1 MNGLG
6 TTPINPQGEF
16 FMRTLLA
23 AASLLLLANIAQAQT
38 AARPAKPQ
46 VTLGA
51 DIKQLLFDW
60 EPAAGA
66 TYYQMYV
73 RYPGGSRFLPQGER
87 CRHPKRSSRCRRRA
101 PGELGRHVLRSWRL
115 QQRRLHELLAHAAPE
130 RDAGHHWLP
139 QGVQPR
145 G

>member
-1 MNGLG
+1 
-6 TTPINPQGEF
+6 
-16 FMRTLLA
+16 MRTLLA

-60 EPAAGA
+60 EPTAGA

-87 CRHPKRSSRCRRRA
+87 LPASQTQLALPVAVHLENWVDTFYVLGACNSAGCTSSSLMRPRSHRRYHRCR
-101 PGELGRHVLRSWRL
+101 
-115 QQRRLHELLAHAAPE
+115 AAS
-130 RDAGHHWLP
+130 GM
-139 QGVQPR
+139 PR
-145 G
+145 